1 MKQKIFCKIHE
12 IQKHFGFPMRYWG
25 ITQLSVFLVTDWSCI
40 VSCWNTWQMNRGFK
54 LLPRYAL
61 RWVIYFFS
69 SYLNI
74 NISSFCLSQQFT
86 KILLKSNFSMKE
98 LFFYLQILG
107 GIVDNVIALDN
118 NSSALLKDA
127 LAILSCKVGMKPQ
140 EDAILI

>member
-1 MKQKIFCKIHE
+1 MWKKNILQHSWDSKTFQFSYE
-12 IQKHFGFPMRYWG
+12 ILG
-25 ITQLSVFLVTDWSCI
+25 ITQLSVFLGTDWSCI

-54 LLPRYAL
+54 LLPRFAL

-69 SYLNI
+69 NYLNI
-74 NISSFCLSQQFT
+74 HISSFCLSQQLT
-86 KILLKSNFSMKE
+86 KVLLKSNFLMKE
-98 LFFYLQILG
+98 SYFYFQILG

-140 EDAILI
+140 ANAILM

>member
-1 MKQKIFCKIHE
+1 
-12 IQKHFGFPMRYWG
+12 
-25 ITQLSVFLVTDWSCI
+25 
-40 VSCWNTWQMNRGFK
+40 
-54 LLPRYAL
+54 
-61 RWVIYFFS
+61 
-69 SYLNI
+69 
-74 NISSFCLSQQFT
+74 
-86 KILLKSNFSMKE
+86 MKE